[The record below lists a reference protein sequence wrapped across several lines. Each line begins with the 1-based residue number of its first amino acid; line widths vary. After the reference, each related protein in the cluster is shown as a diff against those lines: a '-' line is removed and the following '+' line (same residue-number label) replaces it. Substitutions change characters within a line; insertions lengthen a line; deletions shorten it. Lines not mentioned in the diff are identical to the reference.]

1 MRRHPPD
8 EIEIIV
14 TECVP
19 VAAIASSGKYY
30 IIDADCKLL
39 EVTGAAGATPYCRIS
54 GIELSEPEV
63 GKRAVFT
70 EEEKQKPLKTILNT
84 AQKNDILNK
93 IKEIDLEKIFE
104 IEMKYTDRFTVYLGT
119 VEDIEKKLRFL
130 DVCISELGPG
140 ETGVVDISDPQTA
153 RFRPY
158 ADK

>member
-1 MRRHPPD
+1 M
-8 EIEIIV
+8 
-14 TECVP
+14 
-19 VAAIASSGKYY
+19 
-30 IIDADCKLL
+30 
-39 EVTGAAGATPYCRIS
+39 
-54 GIELSEPEV
+54 
-63 GKRAVFT
+63 
-70 EEEKQKPLKTILNT
+70 
-84 AQKNDILNK
+84 QKNDILNK

-140 ETGVVDISDPQTA
+140 ETGIVDISDPQTA